1 MPQAI
6 EATDAAERSAIY
18 VLRSEGN
25 LKVGS
30 QKTPRRREMD
40 SNFRF
45 RAR

>member
-25 LKVGS
+25 PKVGS
-30 QKTPRRREMD
+30 QKTCMGLFL
-40 SNFRF
+40 SSGCFGLC
-45 RAR
+45 